1 MAQSLLRVRKHA
13 QCRFGAT
20 KIEAAHASD
29 DRRQLHRRQLL
40 RQRRQQRFD
49 RPRIVAIERSRQIS
63 KPPMQVS
70 RRGSVC
76 ARCSESGAFSHRWQQ
91 CKTQLHQ

>member
-29 DRRQLHRRQLL
+29 TKPQLHRRQPL
-40 RQRRQQRFD
+40 RRRRQQRFD
-49 RPRIVAIERSRQIS
+49 RPRIVAIERSRQTS
-63 KPPMQVS
+63 KPPMQTG
-70 RRGSVC
+70 RRGSVHT
-76 ARCSESGAFSHRWQQ
+76 RRSESGAFSHRWQQ